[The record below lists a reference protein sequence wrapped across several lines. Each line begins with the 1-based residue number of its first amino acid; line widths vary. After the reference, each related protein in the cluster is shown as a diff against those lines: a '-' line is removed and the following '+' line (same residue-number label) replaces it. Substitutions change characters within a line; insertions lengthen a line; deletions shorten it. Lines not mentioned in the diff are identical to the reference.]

1 MENSLQAFTLELAK
15 SLEATMSV
23 NPIQRKAAEEYINL
37 AQKQLGYM
45 VALLSI
51 SGAKDINPNIAVAAA
66 VQLGTLVE
74 HHWKFKD
81 ETHAQSIAVTGF
93 NFVIFNEQDKQTLR

>member
-37 AQKQLGYM
+37 A
-45 VALLSI
+45 
-51 SGAKDINPNIAVAAA
+51 
-66 VQLGTLVE
+66 
-74 HHWKFKD
+74 
-81 ETHAQSIAVTGF
+81 
-93 NFVIFNEQDKQTLR
+93 